1 MKVLLKIVFAVS
13 FMFAINANANVVLTL
28 DPANQDSTIGSVV
41 SVNVMIDGLGN
52 FNPVTLAAFDLNIGF
67 DTSALSFV
75 GYNMFDGL
83 GVASTDPLDYVFGL
97 SEALDTSAGEVAPGV
112 IHIGEL
118 SFLEFFQL
126 NPIQPGS
133 FALAELLFTVNAE
146 VTSAISFLGGNL
158 VNSSGTADVIA
169 DIEIN
174 NATVTGVPA
183 PAALTLLGLGILT
196 MLVRQKRYAPSIK
209 SLN

>member
-1 MKVLLKIVFAVS
+1 MKVFIQIVFAVS
-13 FMFAINANANVVLTL
+13 FMFATNANANAVLSL

-52 FNPVTLAAFDLNIGF
+52 FDPLTLAAFDLNIGF

-83 GVASTDPLDYVFGL
+83 GVASTNYFDL
-97 SEALDTSAGEVAPGV
+97 SAEAYDSSAGEVAPGV

-118 SFLEFFQL
+118 SWLEHFQL

-146 VTSAISFLGGNL
+146 VTSAISFLAWDL
-158 VNSSGTADVIA
+158 VNSAGNAGTINV
-169 DIEIN
+169 IEIN

-183 PAALTLLGLGILT
+183 PATLTLLGLGILT
-196 MLVRQKRYAPSIK
+196 MLVRQKRYSPSIK
-209 SLN
+209 KY

>member
-13 FMFAINANANVVLTL
+13 FMFATNANANAVLTL

-52 FNPVTLAAFDLNIGF
+52 LSPLTLAAFDLNIGF

-83 GVASTDPLDYVFGL
+83 GVASTDPFDF
-97 SEALDTSAGEVAPGV
+97 SAEAYDSSTGEVAPGV
-112 IHIGEL
+112 VHIGEL
-118 SFLEFFQL
+118 SWLDYFDL
-126 NPIQPGS
+126 NAFQPGS
-133 FALAELLFTVNAE
+133 FALAELFFRVNSE
-146 VTSAISFLGGNL
+146 VTSTLSITAWDLVNAGGNA
-158 VNSSGTADVIA
+158 G
-169 DIEIN
+169 EIN
-174 NATVTGVPA
+174 VIGINDATVTGVPA
-183 PAALTLLGLGILT
+183 PAALTLMGLGILA
-196 MLVRQKRYAPSIK
+196 MLARQKRYAPSIK